1 MNKCECKNC
10 LHEDVCYAREVYGK
24 LEKDEDCKSFKDK
37 SLCVE
42 LPCKVGD
49 TLYFPISHRVLA
61 YDVISFKYDGQY
73 VKVVMENR
81 ISKSQMTLYKENV
94 GKTVFLTKA
103 EAERKLREVGE

>member
-1 MNKCECKNC
+1 MSKCEKCIHDEVCWYQDMYGYSEDNC
-10 LHEDVCYAREVYGK
+10 ER
-24 LEKDEDCKSFKDK
+24 FKDK
-37 SLCVE
+37 SLVVE

-94 GKTVFLTKA
+94 GKTIFLTKE
-103 EAERKLREVGE
+103 EAEKKLKEIEGK